1 MPLEE
6 GNLLNERYRIT
17 EILGKGGMGH
27 VYKAVDE
34 SLSVDVAVKENL
46 IGDEEASR
54 QFRREATILAS
65 LRHANLPRVTD
76 HFIIPDQGQY
86 LVMDFV
92 SGEDL
97 KQRLDRSGALDEKE
111 VMLIGVAIC
120 EALNYLHTLDQPVIH
135 RDIKPGNIKIT
146 PRGQVYLVDFG
157 LVKVVEGSQE
167 TTTGARGLTPGYS
180 PPEQYGSA
188 RTDARSDIYS
198 LGATLYTVLT
208 GSPPADGLAIMMGQ
222 DELVPIRK
230 KNGKVNQKLAATIE
244 KAINVKPEDRIQ
256 TAAAFKQ
263 ALLESSDTVQR
274 EVAQGTIRLQPA
286 PPKPTDATVRA
297 DSIDDLPPIPDSQE
311 RSAKFKL
318 TRWMIAG
325 VIGLCGLLFIG
336 AGLTFGRTALQ
347 QFIPAVAAD
356 QSTATAIQ
364 PTLAPTKEVVDTGQL
379 EELPPTTVTAT
390 EAPVAPVET
399 PTGGSAQ
406 IAFASMRD
414 GHPQIYLMDLLTKE
428 ITQITDINGGACQPD
443 WSPDGKQ
450 LVFISP
456 CNNDK
461 DRYDNAS
468 LFIMD
473 ADGSNRNPLDLTG
486 EGGYDPN
493 WSPDGS
499 KIAFTSLRTGR
510 VPNVYVIDVETRD
523 VTNLSMKNARDFQ
536 PNWSPDSEL
545 IAFTTV
551 RSGPNEIWTMNPK
564 GGELQVFSRVPQGD
578 CVDSLW
584 SPDMDDIIFTQY
596 AGSDRRGL
604 IISAPWLGGAKERGF
619 NQHTVIDLSATTKE
633 PDFSPDGFWMV
644 FVSTQDPGNLD
655 IFLMRNNGSELQR
668 LTTDET
674 RDFDPAWRPGIP
686 LQ

>member
-1 MPLEE
+1 MPLKE
-6 GNLLNERYRIT
+6 GYLLNERYRIT
-17 EILGKGGMGH
+17 EILGKGGMGS

-46 IGDEEASR
+46 ISDEEASR

-65 LRHANLPRVTD
+65 LRHPNLPRVTD
-76 HFIIPDQGQY
+76 HFIIPNQGQY

-92 SGEDL
+92 EGEDL
-97 KQRLDRSGALDEKE
+97 KQRIERSGALDEKE
-111 VMLIGVAIC
+111 VMLVGVAIC
-120 EALNYLHTLDQPVIH
+120 EALNYLHTLEQPVIH

-157 LVKVVEGSQE
+157 LVKVVQGSQE

-198 LGATLYTVLT
+198 LGATLYAVLT
-208 GSPPADGLAIMMGQ
+208 GAPPADGLSIMMGQ

-244 KAINVKPEDRIQ
+244 KAISVKPEDRIQ
-256 TAAAFKQ
+256 TAAEFKR
-263 ALLESSDTVQR
+263 ALLESSDTLQR
-274 EVAQGTIRLQPA
+274 EIAQGDIRLQPA

-311 RSAKFKL
+311 KPSKFKFSP
-318 TRWMIAG
+318 WMIAG
-325 VIGLCGLLFIG
+325 VIGLCAVLFIG
-336 AGLTFGRTALQ
+336 GGLTFGRKAFQ
-347 QFIPAVAAD
+347 QLMPAPAGD
-356 QSTATAIQ
+356 QSTPTVSASMLVPTIEVAATSELVE
-364 PTLAPTKEVVDTGQL
+364 LA
-379 EELPPTTVTAT
+379 TVTAT
-390 EAPVAPVET
+390 ATPVKT
-399 PTGGSAQ
+399 PTGGSTQ
-406 IAFASMRD
+406 IAFASMRN
-414 GHPQIYLMDLLTKE
+414 GHPQIYLMDLLSKK

-443 WSPDGKQ
+443 WSPDGKK

-468 LFIMD
+468 LFIMN
-473 ADGSNRNPLDLTG
+473 ADGSERNPLDPSA

-499 KIAFTSLRTGR
+499 QIAFTSLRTGR
-510 VPNVYVIDVETRD
+510 VPNVFTIDVETRD
-523 VTNLSMKNARDFQ
+523 TTNLSKKNARDFQ
-536 PNWSPDSEL
+536 PNWSPDGKL

-551 RSGPNEIWTMNPK
+551 RSGPNEIWTMSPK
-564 GGELQVFSRVPQGD
+564 GDDLQVFSRVPQGN

-584 SPDMDDIIFTQY
+584 SPDMDSIIFTQY
-596 AGSDRRGL
+596 AGSDKRGQ
-604 IISAPWLGGAKERGF
+604 IISAPWLDGAKERGF

-644 FVSTQDPGNLD
+644 FVSTEDPGNLD
-655 IFLMRNNGSELQR
+655 IFLMRNNGSELER
-668 LTTDET
+668 LTRHET
-674 RDFDPAWRPGIP
+674 RDFDPAWRPGLP